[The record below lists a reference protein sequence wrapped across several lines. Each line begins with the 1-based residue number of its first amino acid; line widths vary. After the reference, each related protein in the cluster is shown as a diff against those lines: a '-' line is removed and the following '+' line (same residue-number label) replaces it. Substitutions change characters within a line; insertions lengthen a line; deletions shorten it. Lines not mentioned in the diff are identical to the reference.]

1 MTSLNP
7 LSCKQLKHTHTH
19 KPLSY
24 SPEFIWV
31 FESDQKLPRQI
42 VSLSPMAKAVSN
54 NLLWSE
60 NDSLREKEREW
71 GRRRHIRSGES
82 YLFFVSEQKWSEW
95 VERVRGR
102 EINEW
107 REIQEQRK
115 WWKRRARKQQR
126 VKATVSGLLTGE
138 PEGRHDGL
146 IQVKPLSLPLPTLIP
161 ALPPPS
167 HLSPAGDC
175 RCGIAYRA
183 GETGLHQKAPQLF
196 AITQ

>member
-1 MTSLNP
+1 MQTV
-7 LSCKQLKHTHTH
+7 KAHTH

-146 IQVKPLSLPLPTLIP
+146 IQVKPLSLPLPTLTP